1 VRVQTNCEPC
11 VDESRIAAVLVT
23 GLAGFTAT
31 IGQIVLLRELI
42 ILFNGNELSVGI
54 MLATWLLWTAGGSL
68 LTAWLARRR
77 EAVCGM
83 IAGAACA
90 CGVSLPVT
98 LVAVRMAGPWLRVVP
113 DEVLGI
119 VPMLSISFVCL
130 SVFCGLS
137 GCLFVL
143 GIRLY
148 GKAYAVSG
156 QLSTSYAYL
165 IETSGAALGGILTS
179 ILLLRFFGSF
189 QIAMIVASLNIAMAL
204 WLFVTA
210 PRLRVVSALAALAM
224 VGVAGVVYVAP
235 LLERATE
242 ERLWRGFEVLD
253 SRDTIYG
260 RLTLVDSGGMRSI
273 YDNGSILA
281 NVPDP
286 AAAEE
291 GVHYGLLEHANP
303 RRVLLIG
310 GGVKGSITEALK
322 HPSVE
327 RLDYVEF
334 DPALIEMFRQHF
346 PAEYAT
352 AFSDARVHVHIAD
365 ARWYLKTSRERYD
378 VILLNAPTPETAQM
392 NRFYTAEFFRI
403 ARDHLA
409 GGGILALQLRSSEEH
424 IGPQLAEF
432 LRCIYG
438 TVREV
443 FSNVAVIPGETLH
456 MFAAKQAGAVTEN
469 ADVLVARLRERNV
482 NTAYVR
488 DYFIRYRMS
497 AERMAQIDDVLR
509 GGAETRRNSDFKPSA
524 YYFSAVLWSMQFK
537 SGYAQLLQRTG
548 RIPIAYALAGLTI
561 ALVLLLAIA
570 VLRPPPSRL
579 RIASLWSA
587 GTTGYTLM
595 ALQILLLLSF
605 QSIFGYVYNELAM
618 TIGMFM
624 AGLALGT
631 WMGIRHTRK
640 PDYGKVAGRAAV
652 NQLMLAA
659 SAPLLLVLMM
669 QMARDFPG
677 NAALAVTQFVFPI
690 FAGVCAVPGGYQ
702 FSLSAMGYLQG
713 GEQLTRSGSL
723 YAVDLIGGCAGAL
736 FLAGILIP
744 VFGFWNVAW
753 LTMMVNAAPAA
764 ILAASVN
771 AHGLGDV
778 PQILRR

>member
-1 VRVQTNCEPC
+1 V
-11 VDESRIAAVLVT
+11 
-23 GLAGFTAT
+23 
-31 IGQIVLLRELI
+31 GQIVLLRELI

-68 LTAWLARRR
+68 LTSRLARDP
-77 EAVCGM
+77 EAVCRL
-83 IAGAACA
+83 IAAAACA
-90 CGVSLPVT
+90 CGISLPATV
-98 LVAVRMAGPWLRVVP
+98 VAVRMAGPWLRVVP

-143 GIRLY
+143 GVRLY
-148 GKAYAVSG
+148 GKACTVSG

-204 WLFVTA
+204 WLLVNS
-210 PRLRVVSALAALAM
+210 PRLRVMSALAALAM
-224 VGVAGVVYVAP
+224 VGVAGVDYVAP
-235 LLERATE
+235 PLERATE
-242 ERLWRGFEVLD
+242 QRLWRGFEVLD

-281 NVPDP
+281 NVPDA

-291 GVHYGLLEHANP
+291 GVHYALLEHANP

-327 RLDYVEF
+327 RVDYVEF
-334 DPALIEMFRQHF
+334 DPALIAMFRQHF
-346 PAEYAT
+346 PAEFAL
-352 AFSDARVHVHIAD
+352 AFSDDRVHVHIAD

-378 VILLNAPTPETAQM
+378 VILLNAPNPETAQM
-392 NRFYTAEFFRI
+392 NRFYTTEFFGI

-409 GGGILALQLRSSEEH
+409 GGGILGLQLRSSEEH

-432 LRCIYG
+432 LRCIHD

-443 FSNVAVIPGETLH
+443 LPNVAVIPGETLH
-456 MFAAKQAGAVTEN
+456 MFATREAGAVTED
-469 ADVLVARLRERNV
+469 ADVLIARLRERNV

-497 AERMAQIDDVLR
+497 AERMAQIDGVLR
-509 GGAETRRNSDFKPSA
+509 GGGETRRNSDFKPSA
-524 YYFSAVLWSMQFK
+524 YYFSAVLWSMQFR
-537 SGYAQLLQRTG
+537 SGYAQLLEKAG
-548 RIPIAYALAGLTI
+548 RIPLAYALAGLTL
-561 ALVLLLAIA
+561 ALVLLLAIT
-570 VLRPPPSRL
+570 VLRLRSSRL

-587 GTTGYTLM
+587 GATGYTLM

-631 WMGIRHTRK
+631 WMGIRHSRGL
-640 PDYGKVAGRAAV
+640 DYQRVAGSSAL

-659 SAPLLLVLMM
+659 SAPLLLFLMM
-669 QMARDFPG
+669 QLARDFLG
-677 NAALAVTQFVFPI
+677 NAALAVTQFVFPV
-690 FAGVCAVPGGYQ
+690 FAGVCAIPGGYQ

-713 GEQLTRSGSL
+713 GEQLTRSGLL

-736 FLAGILIP
+736 LLAGILIP

-753 LTMMVNAAPAA
+753 LTVLVNAAPAA
-764 ILAASVN
+764 ALAVSVS
-771 AHGLGDV
+771 ARGPGDV
-778 PQILRR
+778 LQRLRR